1 MNTGL
6 RYYTADQV
14 LAWWRS
20 YSYGAVDADKGFS
33 APNGYPSA
41 TIKLDPVAS
50 GLRHDKAWAAYNH
63 VERFFVRHC
72 ELHHCKAHLLMGRPS
87 PVDSVWSEWYAK
99 NPLMHTTP
107 PIAEAPRRHYPEM
120 EVHSLSEALRLHNDK
135 CKPEYRRTIQSAM
148 LAARE
153 GRLTVWEVG
162 RTRHCRII
170 DIRNWVGCAS
180 EMDEEEFEK
189 MRKNAELS
197 A

>member
-50 GLRHDKAWAAYNH
+50 GLKHDHAWAAYNH
-63 VERFFVRHC
+63 VERFFARNI
-72 ELHHCKAHLLMGRPS
+72 EWHHCKAHLLMGKPS
-87 PVDSVWSEWYAK
+87 PVDEVFARWYEQH
-99 NPLMHTTP
+99 PLMHTSA

-120 EVHSLSEALRLHNDK
+120 VVHSLAEAIRLHNEQ
-135 CKPEYRRTIQSAM
+135 CRPEHRRTVR
-148 LAARE
+148 AANMAYKE
-153 GRLTVWEVG
+153 GRLSVWEVG
-162 RTRHCRII
+162 RTRHCRVI
-170 DIRNWVGCAS
+170 DIRHWVGCAS
-180 EMDEEEFEK
+180 ELDEEKLGE
-189 MRKNAELS
+189 MRKSGVLA
-197 A
+197 